1 MRTGGNHRRL
11 PLTDTTM
18 TMLGVARCR
27 ATVVERRVRGLQP
40 DVREP
45 MSAKSCGGMMA
56 MKNLVKN
63 TVGRPP
69 MPLAVAG
76 MALATLPA
84 VSGLLAAGADPVL
97 KNRRPPRALSGGGG
111 HCEDSIFAPKQ

>member
-1 MRTGGNHRRL
+1 
-11 PLTDTTM
+11 M

-69 MPLAVAG
+69 PRWR
-76 MALATLPA
+76 LPA
-84 VSGLLAAGADPVL
+84 CDPTRGVRVVGGDFGKVVGAGPAL
-97 KNRRPPRALSGGGG
+97 NNRRPPRASSGGGG